1 MIIIKPTLCTLTR
14 EFHCYFA
21 KPLLLLFLTPR
32 PALSSHQHG
41 TLVCLF
47 WSGNLY
53 CTVLTH
59 QGITWL
65 LAKSAFSCWMYPT
78 AQIILSLTPRHPWVP
93 QSDHTVNKLSGDAG
107 SLWNS
112 VKQSSRPQVILKTQ
126 PPICLYYVQGPP
138 TTDLIYNLK
147 LSYYSR
153 VPNKT
158 VGHPV

>member
-78 AQIILSLTPRHPWVP
+78 AQIVLSLIPSHPWVP
-93 QSDHTVNKLSGDAG
+93 PEWPYCQQAQWRCWYT
-107 SLWNS
+107 
-112 VKQSSRPQVILKTQ
+112 VKQCKVVLQTSSHPQNSASHLLVLCTGPTHNRSHLQFKIIIL
-126 PPICLYYVQGPP
+126 L
-138 TTDLIYNLK
+138 
-147 LSYYSR
+147 
-153 VPNKT
+153 
-158 VGHPV
+158 